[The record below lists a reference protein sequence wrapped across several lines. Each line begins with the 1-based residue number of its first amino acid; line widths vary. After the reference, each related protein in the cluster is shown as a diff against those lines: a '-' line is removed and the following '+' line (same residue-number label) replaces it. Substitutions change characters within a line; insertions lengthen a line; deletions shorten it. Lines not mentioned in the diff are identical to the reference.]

1 MPINIK
7 QITEKLYKKWLEHP
21 LGLSA
26 PLTTEQKK
34 EIQQEASDI
43 EDKILKVLNKLDE
56 WNFCLTPNSRTPAD
70 IVGVRENNST
80 IYFFLIQVKSGT
92 NSYINKTHKEEETL
106 PLLKDILKS
115 ILSNEKRKIIITTCF
130 ILVEKGENNQEY
142 STVSI
147 NNIKNYCKNG
157 KVTSATRKMQEG
169 EINKVIPLIEKKLG
183 IKK

>member
-1 MPINIK
+1 MPIDIE
-7 QITEKLYKKWLEHP
+7 QITEELYNRWSKHP
-21 LGLSA
+21 QGLSA
-26 PLTTEQKK
+26 PLTTEQKR

-56 WNFCLTPNSRTPAD
+56 WNFCLTPSSRTPAD

-92 NSYINKTHKEEETL
+92 NSYINKIHKEEETL

-115 ILSNEKRKIIITTCF
+115 ILLNEKRKIIITTCF
-130 ILVEKGENNQEY
+130 ILVEKGQNNQEY
-142 STVSI
+142 STVSA
-147 NNIKNYCKNG
+147 NKIKNYCKNG
-157 KVTSATRKMQEG
+157 KVTSAAGKMQKG
-169 EINKVIPLIEKKLG
+169 EINKALPLIAKKLG